1 MSLPEGRS
9 VPIAPLYARRT
20 PSGLDGRGQPRGAV
34 VSRPGLETR
43 AARALTEALAG
54 NKVRQLTVY
63 DRHVAVSLHVRH
75 GQLVAAVADDDLKL
89 LLRRLLADGFLDA
102 PASADLLGGPN
113 PLARL
118 VTLIPDEILSAVFRT
133 RFEDNLARFLAGE
146 SSPVIGALPMITY
159 NPQRCPDLGELLWR
173 CASVAESAMRLDAR
187 ETVARGLVPPVTP
200 EQRRIVSLSWPT
212 IEVAELVRKL
222 GAEPMA
228 GRARLWNLVQRG
240 VLERVTKPRAHTG
253 PRPAIRIASVTD

>member
-1 MSLPEGRS
+1 MSNHASQPA
-9 VPIAPLYARRT
+9 PIAPLYARRT
-20 PSGLDGRGQPRGAV
+20 PSGLDGRGQSQGAV

-43 AARALTEALAG
+43 AARALTEAIAG

-89 LLRRLLADGFLDA
+89 LIRRLLADGFLDA
-102 PASADLLGGPN
+102 PAASALLGGPN
-113 PLARL
+113 ALARL
-118 VTLIPDEILSAVFRT
+118 VAQIPDEILTTVLRN
-133 RFEDNLARFLAGE
+133 RFEDNLARFLASE
-146 SSPVIGALPMITY
+146 SSPVVGAMPMITY

-173 CASVAESAMRLDAR
+173 CASVAENAMRLDPR
-187 ETVARGLVPPVTP
+187 ETLARGLVPPITP
-200 EQRRIVSLSWPT
+200 EQRRIVSLAFPT
-212 IEVAELVRKL
+212 IDVGELVRKL

-240 VLERVTKPRAHTG
+240 VLERVVKPHAT
-253 PRPAIRIASVTD
+253 PMPVRPTRTSTLAD